1 MAQNNTKSG
10 RTKSPRPKE
19 AEPKMG
25 ALSSKENGSAL
36 PEELKKTRVS
46 QLAQIKRL
54 INIPRPS
61 SIKDKKL
68 RSDLLEFCYS
78 NKPEARRRTLNKTFC
93 SYLLKLFS
101 DYVASNS
108 ALHSTDPFRNV
119 EFEEL
124 FNYVIEKTNSASD
137 IVLHAKAVKWYA
149 YGCYGYYP
157 IIQRTFLPF
166 ITKHKSR
173 VKSGAVQ
180 IKDKNGSSLHG
191 NELMKWINRCPTY
204 LSDMN
209 YFYKKFMFYL
219 PGFVLEKE

>member
-1 MAQNNTKSG
+1 
-10 RTKSPRPKE
+10 
-19 AEPKMG
+19 MG
-25 ALSSKENGSAL
+25 TLSSNETGSSL
-36 PEELKKTRVS
+36 PEELKNVKVS
-46 QLAQIKRL
+46 QLASIKKL
-54 INIPRPS
+54 IAIPRPS
-61 SIKDKKL
+61 SIKDKEL
-68 RSDLLEFCYS
+68 ASDLLGFCYS
-78 NKPEARRRTLNKTFC
+78 SKPGTSRRTLNRTFC
-93 SYLLKLFS
+93 DYLLKLFS
-101 DYVASNS
+101 EYVDSNP
-108 ALHSTDPFRNV
+108 AIHSTNPFRCV
-119 EFEEL
+119 EFEDL

-137 IVLHAKAVKWYA
+137 LILHAKAVKWFA

-180 IKDKNGSSLHG
+180 IKDKSGSSLRG